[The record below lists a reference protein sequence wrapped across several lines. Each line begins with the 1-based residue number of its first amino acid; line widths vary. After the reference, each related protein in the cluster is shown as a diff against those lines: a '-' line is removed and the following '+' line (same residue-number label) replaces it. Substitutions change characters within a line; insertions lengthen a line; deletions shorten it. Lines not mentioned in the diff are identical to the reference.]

1 MTTLTIRLPDDT
13 TERLRVLAKSRKL
26 SVNKLFEEM
35 SIQAIASFDAQTRFR
50 AMAER
55 SDIGAALA
63 VLDRLDALDAGLSV
77 ETQRSAAR

>member
-63 VLDRLDALDAGLSV
+63 VLDRLDALDAGLNA
-77 ETQRSAAR
+77 ETQRSAAL